1 MPNSPNTTIMTN
13 IYKRVGDMH
22 MKDKTERLLEFLN
35 EDDGV
40 LFEQMLENLTDE
52 ELSRF
57 LESNPDFFATS

>member
-1 MPNSPNTTIMTN
+1 
-13 IYKRVGDMH
+13 

-57 LESNPDFFATS
+57 LESNSDFFATS